1 MVQTEKS
8 SILEKTEI
16 PKHKNALAEKYAEEN
31 KVEQKKEVDAYE
43 RLKTKESNKLPQPT
57 GWRMDVLPFKLAEKT
72 KGGLYLAN
80 ETLEKER
87 IATNV
92 GYVVSLGPDAYAD
105 KERYPGG
112 AWCQEGDWVIF
123 GRYAGARIKIEGGDL
138 RLLNDDDVL
147 AVITDPEDIVLSLIH
162 I

>member
-1 MVQTEKS
+1 MT
-8 SILEKTEI
+8 
-16 PKHKNALAEKYAEEN
+16 
-31 KVEQKKEVDAYE
+31 KEVAAFGKGGEPIPNSVDRFKE
-43 RLKTKESNKLPQPT
+43 EEVEPKEDLKFTPDNVEKDSNLKEELPTPT
-57 GWRMDVLPFKLAEKT
+57 GYRLMVLPFSRKQKT

-105 KERYPGG
+105 KDRYPGG
-112 AWCQEGDWVIF
+112 ACCQEGDWVIF

-147 AVITDPEDIVLSLIH
+147 AVINDPEDIVSG
-162 I
+162 

>member
-1 MVQTEKS
+1 MT
-8 SILEKTEI
+8 
-16 PKHKNALAEKYAEEN
+16 
-31 KVEQKKEVDAYE
+31 KEVAAFGKGGEPIPNSVDRFKE
-43 RLKTKESNKLPQPT
+43 EEVETKEDLKFTPDNVENDSDLKEQLPTPT
-57 GWRMDVLPFKLAEKT
+57 GYRLMVLPFSRKQKT

-105 KERYPGG
+105 KDRYPGG

-123 GRYAGARIKIEGGDL
+123 GRYAGARIKIDGGDL
-138 RLLNDDDVL
+138 RLLNDDDIL
-147 AVITDPEDIVLSLIH
+147 AVVQNPEDVVTA
-162 I
+162 

>member
-1 MVQTEKS
+1 MNKEVKAFGKGGEP
-8 SILEKTEI
+8 I
-16 PKHKNALAEKYAEEN
+16 PNTVDRFEN
-31 KVEQKKEVDAYE
+31 KEPEVVEEKED
-43 RLKTKESNKLPQPT
+43 LKFTPDSVQDDSSLKEQLPTPT
-57 GWRMDVLPFKLAEKT
+57 GYRLLVLPFSRKQKT

-105 KERYPGG
+105 KDRYPGG
-112 AWCQEGDWVIF
+112 AWCKEGDWVIF

-147 AVITDPEDIVLSLIH
+147 AVITDPEDVVSS
-162 I
+162 

>member
-1 MVQTEKS
+1 MTKEVKAFGTGGEP
-8 SILEKTEI
+8 I
-16 PKHKNALAEKYAEEN
+16 PSTVDRFEN
-31 KVEQKKEVDAYE
+31 KEPETE
-43 RLKTKESNKLPQPT
+43 TKEDLKFTPDTVQDDATLKEQLPTPT
-57 GWRMDVLPFKLAEKT
+57 GYRLLVLPFSRKQKT

-105 KERYPGG
+105 KDRYPGG

-147 AVITDPEDIVLSLIH
+147 AVISDPEDVVSG
-162 I
+162 

>member
-1 MVQTEKS
+1 MS
-8 SILEKTEI
+8 
-16 PKHKNALAEKYAEEN
+16 
-31 KVEQKKEVDAYE
+31 KEVAAFGKGGEPIPNTVDRFENIEVEDKEELKFTPDSVQEDAS
-43 RLKTKESNKLPQPT
+43 LKDQLPTPT
-57 GWRMDVLPFKLAEKT
+57 GYRLLVLPFSRKQKT

-105 KERYPGG
+105 KDRYPAG

-147 AVITDPEDIVLSLIH
+147 AVITDPEDVVSG
-162 I
+162 

>member
-1 MVQTEKS
+1 MT
-8 SILEKTEI
+8 
-16 PKHKNALAEKYAEEN
+16 
-31 KVEQKKEVDAYE
+31 KEVAAFGKGGEPIPNSVDRFKE
-43 RLKTKESNKLPQPT
+43 EEVETKEDLKFTPDNVENDSDLKEQLPTPT
-57 GWRMDVLPFKLAEKT
+57 DICRAPAPFSRKQKT

-105 KERYPGG
+105 KDRYPGG

-147 AVITDPEDIVLSLIH
+147 AVITDPEDIVSG
-162 I
+162 